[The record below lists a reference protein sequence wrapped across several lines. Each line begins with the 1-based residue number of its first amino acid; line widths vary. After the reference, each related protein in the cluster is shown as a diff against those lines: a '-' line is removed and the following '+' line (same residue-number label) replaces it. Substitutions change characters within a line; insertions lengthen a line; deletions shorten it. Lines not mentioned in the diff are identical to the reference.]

1 MGRIGSQLL
10 HDAKTAVISS
20 HGAEK
25 GGSIEKSSLQ
35 GRDLLSLLVRANMAT
50 DIPENQRISDED
62 VLARML
68 SFGIMRTECSWC
80 I

>member
-10 HDAKTAVISS
+10 HDAKAAVISS
-20 HGAEK
+20 HSTEK
-25 GGSIEKSSLQ
+25 GVPIEKSSLQ

-68 SFGIMRTECSWC
+68 SFGTMRAEHLWRT
-80 I
+80 